1 MEASSSSLNRPV
13 FFGSALL
20 ILALVLYSVL
30 LPEHAQDQ
38 FAWLQ
43 SWIID
48 KASWFYVLTVA
59 LILICCV
66 FLAVS
71 RYGDLKLGPDHS
83 QPEYRNTTWFA
94 MLFSA
99 GMGIGLMF
107 FGQFDLIH
115 GLNLSGRPLASVA
128 LTLLPGGFWD
138 GLTGVPDAAGNAHI
152 QSFLQLCVALAQVA
166 LLLGAGFFRLWY
178 RT

>member
-1 MEASSSSLNRPV
+1 MAVEHDTSDVHGKGLSGGSVGLLGSVTLGVSSVAPAYTLTATL
-13 FFGSALL
+13 G
-20 ILALVLYSVL
+20 LVV
-30 LPEHAQDQ
+30 
-38 FAWLQ
+38 
-43 SWIID
+43 
-48 KASWFYVLTVA
+48 
-59 LILICCV
+59 
-66 FLAVS
+66 
-71 RYGDLKLGPDHS
+71 
-83 QPEYRNTTWFA
+83 
-94 MLFSA
+94 A
-99 GMGIGLMF
+99 GMLLIGLMF

>member
-1 MEASSSSLNRPV
+1 MLR
-13 FFGSALL
+13 LL
-20 ILALVLYSVL
+20 M
-30 LPEHAQDQ
+30 Q
-38 FAWLQ
+38 
-43 SWIID
+43 
-48 KASWFYVLTVA
+48 
-59 LILICCV
+59 
-66 FLAVS
+66 
-71 RYGDLKLGPDHS
+71 
-83 QPEYRNTTWFA
+83 
-94 MLFSA
+94 FSA
-99 GMGIGLMF
+99 CFALGLVVAGMLLIGLMF

-128 LTLLPGGFWD
+128 LTLLPIGFWAWSQGALD

>member
-1 MEASSSSLNRPV
+1 MKRVKKPV
-13 FFGSALL
+13 FFVVTLL

-30 LPEHAQDQ
+30 LPEHAQEQ

-107 FGQFDLIH
+107 YGVAEPLTH
-115 GLNLSGRPLASVA
+115 LNTPPLGLAEAGTPQ
-128 LTLLPGGFWD
+128 
-138 GLTGVPDAAGNAHI
+138 AA
-152 QSFLQLCVALAQVA
+152 QP
-166 LLLGAGFFRLWY
+166 
-178 RT
+178 